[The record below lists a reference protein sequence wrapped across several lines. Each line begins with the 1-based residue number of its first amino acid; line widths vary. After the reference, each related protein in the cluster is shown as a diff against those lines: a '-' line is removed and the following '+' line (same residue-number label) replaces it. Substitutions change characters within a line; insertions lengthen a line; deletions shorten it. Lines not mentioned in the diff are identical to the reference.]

1 MDKSR
6 MVVIEHR
13 KTGERYLFDLTRV
26 NIKPYIE
33 EYKLITMTLPLKEKA
48 YLKLPFFNSYK

>member
-1 MDKSR
+1 MDKSK

-33 EYKLITMTLPLKEKA
+33 EYKLITMSLPLKEKM
-48 YLKLPFFNSYK
+48 YLKLPLFDSYR